1 MVMGRPREYDRE
13 DIFRQL
19 LEWVQLPSSMNLN
32 AFCYNCEPKIAPRK
46 LLSFVD
52 QSEEFRELYEIAK
65 SCLAARREEANC
77 DKIISDN
84 VYNKTSRY
92 FDYFEKNSWKREK
105 IFESSL
111 RKEEDG
117 KKYTE
122 VHIKVTND
130 GLGAG
135 LNVSTETLP
144 ITINKSTE

>member
-1 MVMGRPREYDRE
+1 VAGGRPREYDRE

-19 LEWVQLPSSMNLN
+19 LEWVKLPNSMNLN
-32 AFCYNCEPKIAPRK
+32 AFCYSCEPQISPRK
-46 LLSFVD
+46 LLLFVS

-92 FDYFEKNSWKREK
+92 FDYFEKHGWKEEK
-105 IFESSL
+105 QFESSL
-111 RKEEDG
+111 RKEEDQN
-117 KKYTE
+117 KPTQII
-122 VHIKVTND
+122 VKVAHD

-135 LNVSTETLP
+135 LNISAEALP
-144 ITINKSTE
+144 DSSNKSA